1 MRLPARSMNRPSR
14 SSGNAGPTSARG
26 QGRSGAGSTRISQ
39 MPRRPSRSPSIM
51 KSGGRAA
58 EDAHRG
64 AGMATLNEIMT
75 AEVYSTT
82 GDVSVAE
89 VANSMVKGRFGS
101 AVVME
106 GSMLVGIFTERDVL
120 RAAASGADLTSS
132 PVSEWMTRDPVTAA
146 PDMDA
151 DDAAEIMM
159 GQGFRHLPV
168 VDGTTLLGIVSLRD
182 ILRVRI
188 RRPQP

>member
-1 MRLPARSMNRPSR
+1 
-14 SSGNAGPTSARG
+14 
-26 QGRSGAGSTRISQ
+26 
-39 MPRRPSRSPSIM
+39 
-51 KSGGRAA
+51 
-58 EDAHRG
+58 
-64 AGMATLNEIMT
+64 MATLKEIMT
-75 AEVYSTT
+75 RDVFTTT
-82 GDVSVAE
+82 GKVSVAE

-106 GSMLVGIFTERDVL
+106 GSWLIGIFTERDVL
-120 RAAASGADLTSS
+120 RAAASGADLTLS
-132 PVSEWMTRDPVTAA
+132 PVSEGMTGDPVTAG

-168 VDGTTLLGIVSLRD
+168 VEGKTLLGIVSLRD

>member
-1 MRLPARSMNRPSR
+1 
-14 SSGNAGPTSARG
+14 
-26 QGRSGAGSTRISQ
+26 
-39 MPRRPSRSPSIM
+39 
-51 KSGGRAA
+51 
-58 EDAHRG
+58 
-64 AGMATLNEIMT
+64 MATLNEIMT
-75 AEVYSTT
+75 GEVFTTT

-146 PDMDA
+146 LDMDA

-168 VDGTTLLGIVSLRD
+168 VDGTKLLGIVSLRD

>member
-1 MRLPARSMNRPSR
+1 
-14 SSGNAGPTSARG
+14 
-26 QGRSGAGSTRISQ
+26 
-39 MPRRPSRSPSIM
+39 
-51 KSGGRAA
+51 
-58 EDAHRG
+58 
-64 AGMATLNEIMT
+64 
-75 AEVYSTT
+75 
-82 GDVSVAE
+82 VSVAE
-89 VANSMVKGRFGS
+89 AANSMVKGRFGS
-101 AVVME
+101 AVVMD
-106 GSMLVGIFTERDVL
+106 SSWLIGIFTERDVL

-132 PVSEWMTRDPVTAA
+132 PLSEWMTREPVTAG

>member
-1 MRLPARSMNRPSR
+1 
-14 SSGNAGPTSARG
+14 
-26 QGRSGAGSTRISQ
+26 
-39 MPRRPSRSPSIM
+39 
-51 KSGGRAA
+51 
-58 EDAHRG
+58 
-64 AGMATLNEIMT
+64 MATLKEIMT
-75 AEVYSTT
+75 REVFTTT
-82 GDVSVAE
+82 GNVSVAE

-106 GSMLVGIFTERDVL
+106 GSWLISIFTERDVL
-120 RAAASGADLTSS
+120 RAAASGADLTLS
-132 PVSEWMTRDPVTAA
+132 PVSEWMTGDPVTAG

-168 VDGTTLLGIVSLRD
+168 VEGKILLGIVSLRD